1 MKTTKNS
8 STNFLVYFFALSILF
23 FVCSSCSE
31 DEPATV
37 VEEQQQ
43 ESEEEEPEDET
54 QGLTFSTIFA
64 RGSLPQHQLGKTV
77 DTIASQTIGKKEYS
91 EFLNGNPE
99 TVRYACDDI
108 AIAESN
114 GSTIFPVY
122 NSDSQVI
129 FPGSF
134 IQGKTLSNVALQSIP
149 LKRAGGTLVLE
160 KADGS
165 LVASMDV
172 DEFSRPKVIDAT
184 QQMVASNELSVS
196 ELSIELI
203 SIYSNEQ
210 LALNL
215 GVNELKFEAEIA
227 QYYPNVED
235 GLNRFLISI
244 EQPFYAVGFDLP
256 TSTDELFSSEVAPD
270 DLDPHVS
277 DDNPATFISEMV
289 YGRRFYILV
298 ETLSSNVFAREQLE
312 TAFTDFET
320 GSSGELNTA
329 PLLELESLT
338 YHVIAQSANESGA
351 FEHKGAIVLNELSE
365 ILNTQANIA
374 SAQPLSYEVRSI
386 NSPDTKA
393 GFTLTSEYDAVICKK
408 EGAIPPAGFLPL
420 VNLFED
426 GVGAAALVRNGD
438 ILVFNN
444 AGTEYVWLNTVTGQA
459 SPKYNIKDPNGL
471 LGELQSNSI
480 SAAYSHT
487 IERIY
492 LFDETGAKFEI
503 YRHRR
508 LDVGFNEIPTGP
520 FGELGTDGN
529 GVPLYIDINPF
540 FTFETPVG
548 MEVPFLE
555 AGFEAAL
562 YMGLRTD
569 FDSSTQM
576 TTFLSL
582 DHRFFEKGKSYL
594 TADEDYLSENGTTSR
609 NWSQITNINEKEEI
623 AFPFETI
630 GAACG
635 LELEFRT
642 FTQVYFNGEGNK
654 FFIADE
660 NNGLIQGPYLLD

>member
-1 MKTTKNS
+1 MKTTKNFP
-8 STNFLVYFFALSILF
+8 TIFLTYFFALSFLF
-23 FVCSSCSE
+23 FVGSACSS
-31 DEPATV
+31 DEPETA

-54 QGLTFSTIFA
+54 QDLTFSTIFA
-64 RGSLPQHQLGKTV
+64 RGSLPQYQQGRTI
-77 DTIASQTIGKKEYS
+77 DTTASQTIGTKEYS
-91 EFLNGNPE
+91 ELLNGNPE
-99 TVRYACDDI
+99 TVRYACDDTT
-108 AIAESN
+108 IAESN

-149 LKRAGGTLVLE
+149 LKRAGGALVLE
-160 KADGS
+160 KTDGS
-165 LVASMDV
+165 LVASTDV
-172 DEFSRPKVIDAT
+172 DEFSRSKVIDAT
-184 QQMVASNELSVS
+184 QQIIASNDLSIS

-203 SIYSNEQ
+203 PIYSNQQ

-215 GVNELKFEAEIA
+215 DVNELEFEAEIA
-227 QYYPNVED
+227 QHFPNVED
-235 GLNRFLISI
+235 GSNRFLIRI

-256 TSTDELFSSEVAPD
+256 TSTDELFSSEVEPD
-270 DLDPHVS
+270 DLDPHVA
-277 DDNPATFISEMV
+277 DDNPAAFISEMV
-289 YGRRFYILV
+289 YGRRFYILL

-312 TAFTDFET
+312 MAFTDFET

-329 PLLELESLT
+329 PLLELESST
-338 YHVIAQSANESGA
+338 YRVIAQSANASGA
-351 FEHKGAIVLNELSE
+351 FEQKGEIALNELSE
-365 ILNTQANIA
+365 ILNTEANIT

-393 GFTLTSEYDAVICKK
+393 GFTLTSEYNAVVCKK
-408 EGAIPPAGFLPL
+408 EGALPPAGFLPL

-426 GVGAAALVRNGD
+426 GVGAAALVRRGD
-438 ILVFNN
+438 ILVFNK

-471 LGELQSNSI
+471 LGELQANSI
-480 SAAYSHT
+480 SAAYSHVVQ
-487 IERIY
+487 RIY

-503 YRHRR
+503 YRHNQ

-520 FGELGTDGN
+520 FGELGTDGS
-529 GVPLYIDINPF
+529 GAPLHIDINPF
-540 FTFETPVG
+540 FTFETAAG
-548 MEVPFLE
+548 MEVLFLE
-555 AGFEAAL
+555 TGYEAAL

-576 TTFLSL
+576 STFLSL

-594 TADEDYLSENGTTSR
+594 TADEDYLSENGTTTR

-623 AFPFETI
+623 IFPFETI

-635 LELEFRT
+635 LELEFWT

-660 NNGLIQGPYLLD
+660 NNGLVQGPYLLY